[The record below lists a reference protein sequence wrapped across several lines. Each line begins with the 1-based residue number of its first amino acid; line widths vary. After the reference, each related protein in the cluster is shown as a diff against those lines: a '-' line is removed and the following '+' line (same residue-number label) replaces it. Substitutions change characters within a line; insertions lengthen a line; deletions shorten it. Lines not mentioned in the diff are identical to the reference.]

1 MQIGGLPDA
10 ADLTSGEA
18 RDRGAMK
25 VEQIM
30 SRDPVCV
37 APATSIKDV
46 ARLLLRQ
53 GISGVPVVGE
63 DGKVVGVVASGDI
76 LVKVS
81 ADLGRRVHPSNW
93 LFGNDERVALKR
105 DAQTAAEAMTT
116 PAITVDPGCTVA
128 GAARLMVRRSID
140 RLPVVERGTLVGI
153 VTRRDIVRAFAR
165 PDDEIAEQVLTEALL
180 ETLWIDPEMVDVTV
194 ESGKVAVS
202 GTVESR
208 TIAEL
213 VPVYASLVPG
223 VVAVDISELGW
234 ETDVAGRRHPSR
246 L

>member
-1 MQIGGLPDA
+1 V
-10 ADLTSGEA
+10 
-18 RDRGAMK
+18 K

-30 SRDPVCV
+30 SHDVVRV
-37 APATSIKDV
+37 APSASLKDV
-46 ARLLLRQ
+46 ARLLLEH
-53 GISGVPVVGE
+53 GISGVPVVAD
-63 DGKVVGVVASGDI
+63 DGKVLGVVSSGDI

-81 ADLGRRVHPSNW
+81 ADLGRREHPSNW
-93 LFGNDERVALKR
+93 LFGVDERVELKR
-105 DAQTAAEAMTT
+105 GAEMAAEAMTR
-116 PAITVDPGCTVA
+116 PAVTVDPGCTVA

-140 RLPVVERGTLVGI
+140 RLPVVDHGRLVGI

-165 PDDEIAEQVLTEALL
+165 PDRELAEQVRTEALL
-180 ETLWIDPEMVDVTV
+180 ETLWIDPEAIDVSV
-194 ESGKVAVS
+194 ESGNVTVT

-223 VVAVDISELGW
+223 VVSVDVSGLHW
-234 ETDVAGRRHPSR
+234 QTDHVRRRHPSR

>member
-1 MQIGGLPDA
+1 M
-10 ADLTSGEA
+10 
-18 RDRGAMK
+18 R
-25 VEQIM
+25 VEDIM
-30 SRDPVCV
+30 SRDVICV
-37 APATSIKDV
+37 APATPIKDV
-46 ARLLLRQ
+46 ARLLLER
-53 GISGVPVVGE
+53 GISGAPVVDE
-63 DGKVVGVVASGDI
+63 DGKVLGVVASGDI

-81 ADLGRRVHPSNW
+81 ADLGRREHPSNW
-93 LFGNDERVALKR
+93 LFGNDERVELKR
-105 DAQTAAEAMTT
+105 DARTAAEAMTG
-116 PAITVDPGCTVA
+116 PAVTVDPGCTVA

-140 RLPVVERGTLVGI
+140 RLPIVDRGQLVGI

-180 ETLWIDPEMVDVTV
+180 ETLWIDPETVDVTV
-194 ESGKVAVS
+194 AAGNVTVA

-234 ETDVAGRRHPSR
+234 RADIAARSHPSR